1 MSEQVV
7 VSQPSSGSPAS
18 SREPSASFASTL
30 IRLRDVAP
38 RLTAFS
44 GLVEIRLAD
53 AGDASLF
60 VQCPSGEV
68 TDRAPSG
75 EVLVAITLNSSD
87 LIRIIDN
94 NLDSRAVFGFKRKF
108 DVNGRI
114 ADAMHFCDALQGV
127 ERRQPNLNPA
137 ILPKATPDL
146 ARAKADYE
154 RFGYCLLQD
163 AISPE
168 TVARLR
174 KRLLDQATAERDAGV
189 ATRDGGPNLPNQR
202 VWHLPNK
209 GQEFL
214 DLLDAP
220 VIDEFCPTL
229 LGNHYVISSYSANI
243 AGKGGEPM
251 YLHYDQVFADPPI
264 PNVRLGL
271 NIAFFLDEVT
281 EANGGTRLMPGNAK
295 DGSAPDNPLS
305 TDGTVAAEGP
315 AGSALIWDSRV
326 WHGTGSNT
334 TDNPRHLLL
343 LFFVRFFIRAQE
355 NYALCLRDDVK
366 ATLSD
371 RVKTMLGF
379 RVTNSLGGL
388 GLGKEGSIVD
398 RPAEPIGRLG
408 PPWRA

>member
-1 MSEQVV
+1 MTEQVV
-7 VSQPSSGSPAS
+7 LARPSSGSPAS
-18 SREPSASFASTL
+18 DRGASASLTSTL
-30 IRLRDVAP
+30 ARLRDAAP
-38 RLTAFS
+38 RVAAFS

-53 AGDASLF
+53 AGDVSLF
-60 VQCPSGEV
+60 IQCPSGEV
-68 TDRAPSG
+68 TGDAPSG
-75 EVLVAITLNSSD
+75 EILVTITLNSRD
-87 LIRIIDN
+87 LIRIIDKK
-94 NLDSRAVFGFKRKF
+94 LDPRAVFGFKRKF
-108 DVNGRI
+108 DVDGAI

-127 ERRQPNLNPA
+127 ERRQPKLNRA

-174 KRLLDQATAERDAGV
+174 RRLVDQAAAEREAGV
-189 ATRDGGPNLPNQR
+189 AILDGGPNLTNQR
-202 VWHLPNK
+202 VRILPNK

-214 DLLDAP
+214 DLLNAP
-220 VIDEFCPTL
+220 VIDEFCPQL
-229 LGNHYVISSYSANI
+229 LGDHYIISSYSANI
-243 AGKGGEPM
+243 AGNGGEPM
-251 YLHYDQVFADPPI
+251 YLHYDQVFVDPPI
-264 PNVRLGL
+264 PNVQLGL
-271 NIAFFLDEVT
+271 NFAFFLDDVH
-281 EANGGTRLMPGNAK
+281 EANGGTRLLPANAK
-295 DGSAPDNPLS
+295 DGFAPDNPLS

-315 AGSALIWDSRV
+315 AGTALIFDSRV

-334 TDNPRHLLL
+334 TDEPRHVLL
-343 LFFVRFFIRAQE
+343 LFLLRFFMRAQD

-371 RVKTMLGF
+371 RIKTMLGF

-408 PPWRA
+408 PL

>member
-1 MSEQVV
+1 M
-7 VSQPSSGSPAS
+7 A
-18 SREPSASFASTL
+18 
-30 IRLRDVAP
+30 RLRDAAP

-60 VQCPSGEV
+60 VQCPGGGV
-68 TDRAPSG
+68 TDHAPSG
-75 EVLVAITLNSSD
+75 EILVTITLNTRD

-94 NLDSRAVFGFKRKF
+94 KLDPRAVFGFKRKF
-108 DVNGRI
+108 DVNGAI
-114 ADAMHFCDALQGV
+114 ADAMHFCDALRGMV
-127 ERRQPNLNPA
+127 RRQPKLDPA
-137 ILPKATPDL
+137 ILPKVTPDL

-163 AISPE
+163 AISAA
-168 TVARLR
+168 TVTRLR
-174 KRLLDQATAERDAGV
+174 KRLVDQAAAERDAGV
-189 ATRDGGPNLPNQR
+189 AIRDGGPNLTNQR
-202 VWHLPNK
+202 VRLLPNK

-220 VIDEFCPTL
+220 VIDEFCPQL
-229 LGNHYVISSYSANI
+229 LGDHYIISSYSANI

-251 YLHYDQVFADPPI
+251 YLHYDQVFADPPV
-264 PNVRLGL
+264 PNVMLGL
-271 NIAFFLDEVT
+271 NFAFFLDDVHEG
-281 EANGGTRLMPGNAK
+281 NGGTRLMPGNAK

-315 AGSALIWDSRV
+315 AGTALIFDSRV

-334 TDNPRHLLL
+334 TDTPRHVLL
-343 LFFVRFFIRAQE
+343 LFFNRFFIRAQD
-355 NYALCLRDDVK
+355 NYALCLREDVK

-371 RVKTMLGF
+371 RIKTMLGF

-398 RPAEPIGRLG
+398 RPAKPIGRLG
-408 PPWRA
+408 PP